1 MFSLSSEPLST
12 SPSKSASV
20 TSVLRAAAAVLLLS
34 APLLAAQPAAAEG
47 PKTPQE
53 AAACRSVLGMLV
65 GGSLF
70 GPGGVGAVCA
80 VRPDAAPVD
89 GTS

>member
-1 MFSLSSEPLST
+1 M
-12 SPSKSASV
+12 
-20 TSVLRAAAAVLLLS
+20 TSVVRAAGAVLLLS

-53 AAACRSVLGMLV
+53 AAVCRGVLGTLV
-65 GGSLF
+65 GGSLLL
-70 GPGGVGAVCA
+70 GQGGVGAACA
-80 VRPDAAPVD
+80 VRPDAAPAA